1 MADPL
6 ENKDSLAERLDG
18 DRQQMAIRVSD
29 LKREYNV
36 ADRFKESVQ
45 KNPWEYIIGGVL
57 IGFLLSHLPA
67 RRREVYVWENQ
78 RSRRM
83 PKDELSTRLDKEN
96 SGKINKLWSLAKP
109 IISADIGREL
119 YKPLR
124 RWGKQ
129 AAEESLASE

>member
-1 MADPL
+1 MADSL
-6 ENKDSLAERLDG
+6 ENKNSLTERLED
-18 DRQQMAIRVSD
+18 DRQQMAIRVSE

-36 ADRFKESVQ
+36 TNRLKESVQ
-45 KNPWEYIIGGVL
+45 KHPWEYIFGAVL

-67 RRREVYVWENQ
+67 RRKEVYVWENR

-83 PKDELSTRLDKEN
+83 PKEELSTRLDKEN

-109 IISADIGREL
+109 IISAYIGREL

-129 AAEESLASE
+129 AAEESRAWE

>member
-6 ENKDSLAERLDG
+6 ENKDSLAERLEE

-36 ADRFKESVQ
+36 ADRLKESVQ

-67 RRREVYVWENQ
+67 RRKEVYVWENQ

-96 SGKINKLWSLAKP
+96 SGKINKLWSMAKP
-109 IISADIGREL
+109 IISAYIGREL

>member
-6 ENKDSLAERLDG
+6 ENKDSLAERLDE

-36 ADRFKESVQ
+36 ADRLKESVQ

-57 IGFLLSHLPA
+57 IGFVLSHLPA
-67 RRREVYVWENQ
+67 RRKEVYVWENQ

-109 IISADIGREL
+109 IISAYIGREL

>member
-6 ENKDSLAERLDG
+6 ENKDSLAERLDE

-36 ADRFKESVQ
+36 ADRLKESVQ

-57 IGFLLSHLPA
+57 IGFLLSRLPA
-67 RRREVYVWENQ
+67 RRKEVYVWEDQ

-83 PKDELSTRLDKEN
+83 PKDGLPTQLDKEN
-96 SGKINKLWSLAKP
+96 TGRINKLWSLAKP
-109 IISADIGREL
+109 IISAYIGREL
-119 YKPLR
+119 YKRLR

-129 AAEESLASE
+129 AAEASRAWE

>member
-6 ENKDSLAERLDG
+6 ENKDSLAERLEE

-67 RRREVYVWENQ
+67 RRKEVYVWENQ

-109 IISADIGREL
+109 IISAYIGREL
-119 YKPLR
+119 YKPLK

>member
-6 ENKDSLAERLDG
+6 GNKDSLAERLDE

-36 ADRFKESVQ
+36 ADRLKESVQ

-67 RRREVYVWENQ
+67 RRKEVYVWENQ

-109 IISADIGREL
+109 IISAYIGREL

>member
-6 ENKDSLAERLDG
+6 ENKDSLAERLEE

-36 ADRFKESVQ
+36 ADRLKESVQ

-67 RRREVYVWENQ
+67 RRKEVYVWENQ

-83 PKDELSTRLDKEN
+83 PKD
-96 SGKINKLWSLAKP
+96 
-109 IISADIGREL
+109 
-119 YKPLR
+119 
-124 RWGKQ
+124 
-129 AAEESLASE
+129 

>member
-1 MADPL
+1 MADSL
-6 ENKDSLAERLDG
+6 ENKGSLAERLEE
-18 DRQQMAIRVSD
+18 DRQQMAIRVSE

-36 ADRFKESVQ
+36 TDRLKESVQ

-57 IGFLLSHLPA
+57 ISFLLSHLPA
-67 RRREVYVWENQ
+67 RRKEVYVWENQ

-109 IISADIGREL
+109 IISAYIGREL

-129 AAEESLASE
+129 AAEKSLASE

>member
-6 ENKDSLAERLDG
+6 ENKDSLAERLDE

-36 ADRFKESVQ
+36 ADRLKESVQ

-67 RRREVYVWENQ
+67 RRKEVYVWENQ

-109 IISADIGREL
+109 IIRAYIGREL

>member
-6 ENKDSLAERLDG
+6 ENKDSLAERLEE

-57 IGFLLSHLPA
+57 ISFLLSHLPA
-67 RRREVYVWENQ
+67 RRKEVYVWENQ

-109 IISADIGREL
+109 IISAYIGREL

>member
-6 ENKDSLAERLDG
+6 ENKDSLAERLEE

-67 RRREVYVWENQ
+67 RRKEVYVWENQ

-109 IISADIGREL
+109 IISAYIGREL

>member
-6 ENKDSLAERLDG
+6 ENKDSLAERLEE

-36 ADRFKESVQ
+36 ADRLKESVQ

-67 RRREVYVWENQ
+67 RRKEVYVWENQ

-109 IISADIGREL
+109 IISAYIGREL

>member
-6 ENKDSLAERLDG
+6 ENKDSLAERLDE
-18 DRQQMAIRVSD
+18 DREQMAIRVSD

-36 ADRFKESVQ
+36 ADRLKESVQ

-67 RRREVYVWENQ
+67 RRKEVYVWENQ

-109 IISADIGREL
+109 IISAYIGREL

>member
-67 RRREVYVWENQ
+67 RRKEVYVWENQ

>member
-6 ENKDSLAERLDG
+6 ENKDSLAERLEE

-67 RRREVYVWENQ
+67 RRKEVYVWENQ

-109 IISADIGREL
+109 IISAYIGREL

-129 AAEESLASE
+129 AAEASRAWE

>member
-36 ADRFKESVQ
+36 ADRLKESVQ

>member
-6 ENKDSLAERLDG
+6 ENKDSLAERLED
-18 DRQQMAIRVSD
+18 DRQQMAIRVTE
-29 LKREYNV
+29 LQREYNV
-36 ADRFKESVQ
+36 TDRLKESVQ
-45 KNPWEYIIGGVL
+45 KHPWQYIIGGVL

-67 RRREVYVWENQ
+67 RRKEVYVWENQ

-109 IISADIGREL
+109 IISAYIGREL

>member
-36 ADRFKESVQ
+36 ADRLKESVQ

-67 RRREVYVWENQ
+67 RRKEVYVWENQ

-109 IISADIGREL
+109 IISAYIGREL

>member
-6 ENKDSLAERLDG
+6 ENKDSLAERLDE

-36 ADRFKESVQ
+36 ADRLKESVQ

-67 RRREVYVWENQ
+67 RRKEVYVWENQ

-109 IISADIGREL
+109 IISAYIGREL

>member
-6 ENKDSLAERLDG
+6 ENKDSLAERLEE

-67 RRREVYVWENQ
+67 RRKEVYVWENQ

>member
-109 IISADIGREL
+109 IISAYIGREL

>member
-36 ADRFKESVQ
+36 ADRLKESVQ

-67 RRREVYVWENQ
+67 RRKEVYVWENQ

-109 IISADIGREL
+109 IISAYIGREL
-119 YKPLR
+119 YKRLR

-129 AAEESLASE
+129 AAEASRAWE

>member
-6 ENKDSLAERLDG
+6 ENKDSLAERLEE

-36 ADRFKESVQ
+36 ADRLKESVQ

-109 IISADIGREL
+109 IISAYIGREL

>member
-1 MADPL
+1 MADSL
-6 ENKDSLAERLDG
+6 ENKDSLAERLEEN
-18 DRQQMAIRVSD
+18 RQQMAIRVSE

-36 ADRFKESVQ
+36 TDRLKESVQ

-57 IGFLLSHLPA
+57 IGFLLSCLPA
-67 RRREVYVWENQ
+67 RRKEVYVWENR

-83 PKDELSTRLDKEN
+83 PKDEVPTRLDKEN

-109 IISADIGREL
+109 IISAYIGREL

-129 AAEESLASE
+129 TAEVSRASE

>member
-6 ENKDSLAERLDG
+6 ENKDSLAERLEE

-36 ADRFKESVQ
+36 ADRLNESVQ

-67 RRREVYVWENQ
+67 QRKEVYVWENQ

-109 IISADIGREL
+109 IISAYIGREL

>member
-36 ADRFKESVQ
+36 ADRLKESVQ

-109 IISADIGREL
+109 IISAYIGREL

>member
-6 ENKDSLAERLDG
+6 ENKDSLAERLEE

-36 ADRFKESVQ
+36 ADRLKESVQ

-67 RRREVYVWENQ
+67 RRKEVYVWENQ

-109 IISADIGREL
+109 IISAYIGREL

-129 AAEESLASE
+129 AAEESLALE